1 MPFFEAED
9 GAELYYTDAGSGQ
22 PVVLIHG
29 WPFNSDMW
37 EKQAM
42 WLVENGF
49 RVITYDRRG
58 FGRSEQTWE
67 GYDYNSLAT
76 DLKSLIDDLDLRAA
90 TLVGFSMGGGEV
102 VRYLSSFGKER
113 VAKAVLISSV
123 PPYLRKTDNNPD
135 GVDEKVFADIAEDI
149 RKDRPAFLKSFAP
162 KFYGRTTLSH
172 TVSEA
177 VLEWSQ
183 AMGLTG
189 SLRATLATAH
199 SWAFTDFRNEMAEI
213 EVPVRLIHGTSDS
226 TVPIQASSKRSL
238 EILPNATLSEYE
250 GEPHG
255 LFLTAADRLNEELAE
270 FISGRPRNTTEDIPI
285 PLTDRFTT
293 AQV

>member
-1 MPFFEAED
+1 MPFIETYD
-9 GAELYYTDAGSGQ
+9 GAELYYTDLGEGQ

-37 EKQAM
+37 EKQAT
-42 WLVENGF
+42 WLAENCF
-49 RVITYDRRG
+49 RVIAYDRRG

-67 GYDYNSLAT
+67 GYNYDSLAD
-76 DLKSLIDDLDLRAA
+76 DLKSLMDSLELRAA

-102 VRYLSSFGKER
+102 VRYLSRYGREQ

-123 PPYLRKTDNNPD
+123 PPYLRKTDNNPE

-149 RKDRPAFLKSFAP
+149 RKDRPAFLKSFAS
-162 KFYGRTTLSH
+162 KFYGRTALSH

-183 AMGLTG
+183 AMGMTG

-199 SWAFTDFRNEMAEI
+199 SWAMTDFRTEMAGLDL
-213 EVPVRLIHGTSDS
+213 PVRLIHGTSDA
-226 TVPIQASSKRSL
+226 TVPIQSSSRRSL
-238 EILPNATLSEYE
+238 EILPNATLSEYD

-255 LFLTAADRLNEELAE
+255 LFITAADRLNEELAE
-270 FISGRPRNTTEDIPI
+270 FISGRSKDTEEIPL
-285 PLTDRFTT
+285 PLTDRLSA
-293 AQV
+293 AQA

>member
-1 MPFFEAED
+1 MPYIETQD
-9 GAELYYTDAGSGQ
+9 GADLYYTDFGAGP

-37 EKQAM
+37 EKQAT
-42 WLVENGF
+42 WLAENGF
-49 RVITYDRRG
+49 RVIAYDRRG
-58 FGRSEQTWE
+58 FGRSEHTWE
-67 GYDYNSLAT
+67 GHDYNSLAG
-76 DLKSLIDDLDLRAA
+76 DLKSLVDELDLRAA

-113 VAKAVLISSV
+113 VAKAVLISAV
-123 PPYLRKTDNNPD
+123 PPYLRKTENNPE
-135 GVDEKVFADIAEDI
+135 GVDEKVFADIADDI
-149 RKDRPAFLKSFAP
+149 RKDRPAFLKSFAQ
-162 KFYGRTTLSH
+162 KFFGRTALNH

-183 AMGLTG
+183 AMGLSG

-199 SWAFTDFRNEMAEI
+199 SWSMTDFRQEMEDI
-213 EVPVRLIHGTSDS
+213 EVPVRLIHGTSDV
-226 TVPIQASSKRSL
+226 TVPIQASSRRSL
-238 EILPNATLSEYE
+238 NILPHATLSEYD

-270 FISGRPRNTTEDIPI
+270 FISGRTTKPMEDIPI
-285 PLTDRFTT
+285 PLTDYLST
-293 AQV
+293 AQI

>member
-1 MPFFEAED
+1 MPFIETED
-9 GAELYYTDAGSGQ
+9 GAELYYADLGSGQ

-37 EKQAM
+37 EKQAT
-42 WLVENGF
+42 WLAENGF

-58 FGRSEQTWE
+58 FGRSGQTWS

-76 DLKSLIDDLDLRAA
+76 DLKSLLDALELKGA

-102 VRYLSSFGKER
+102 VRYLSSFGQQR
-113 VAKAVLISSV
+113 VSKAVLISAV
-123 PPYLRKTDNNPD
+123 PPYLRKTDNNPE
-135 GVDEKVFADIAEDI
+135 GVEEKVFADMAEDI
-149 RKDRPAFLKSFAP
+149 RKDRPAFLKSFLP
-162 KFYGRTTLSH
+162 KLYGRSALNH

-177 VLEWSQ
+177 ALEWSQ
-183 AMGLTG
+183 AMGMTG
-189 SLRATLATAH
+189 SLRATLETAR
-199 SWAFTDFRNEMAEI
+199 SWANTDFRQEMAMLTL
-213 EVPVRLIHGTSDS
+213 PVRLIHGTSDA
-226 TVPIQASSKRSL
+226 TVPIAASSKRSL

-270 FISGRPRNTTEDIPI
+270 FISGRASKPEEDIPI
-285 PLTDRFTT
+285 PLVEPLT
-293 AQV
+293 ATPF